1 MAARPNGDA
10 TETPEASSSRTDLGS
25 SPKRTRASSS
35 LSRRSIVLTLLLVAA
50 VVYAGTVNTWLL
62 SLVLLIGC
70 GLNVSFEFA
79 LVKVSMHKLE
89 RDVQQGVPGSGV
101 LLDMKREMNAI
112 LAACQLGITLTSLGL
127 TLALEPAIHDALSEH
142 VPAYSDYSEGLA
154 MAFGTLFHVTFGELV
169 PKGFALVTPVKVLYL
184 VAPFMRMFRVLAVP
198 FIKTCNAVAN
208 AVVLALTEKHP
219 DAAGHHEESV
229 DIGQALVYAYAEGAI
244 KPQQLRLMRNVLTF
258 TDRTVREAMTPA
270 RDVILLDLQ
279 STWQENMAVANEHGF
294 SRLPVVNGGP
304 HDVVGYV
311 RRADLLQAELGGR
324 RDLKALVR
332 PIERRPET
340 AALNTLNLFRGS
352 PMIAVF
358 DEHDSFT
365 GLLTA
370 EDIVEQIVGEIY
382 DETDD
387 APPRPEVE
395 TLADG
400 SVRVA
405 GEMLLEPAAEALGL
419 ASIADHQ
426 DVDTVGGLVLKELGR
441 QPRTGD
447 AVVIERYRVVVL
459 AAKGFRI
466 TQLHFQPLPEEGA
479 SDDESGR
486 VASLL
491 PAGLDP
497 SLLPVALA
505 SHDEPAL
512 PAREE
517 G

>member
-10 TETPEASSSRTDLGS
+10 TEEAGASSSRMDLGS
-25 SPKRTRASSS
+25 SSKRKRASSAM
-35 LSRRSIVLTLLLVAA
+35 SRRRIVFTLLLIAMA
-50 VVYAGTVNTWLL
+50 VYIGTLNAWLL
-62 SLVLLIGC
+62 SAVLLIGC
-70 GLNVSFEFA
+70 GLNVAFEFA
-79 LVKVSMHKLE
+79 LVKTSVHKLE
-89 RDVQQGVPGSGV
+89 RDVQQGVPGSEVV
-101 LLDMKREMNAI
+101 LGMKREMNAI

-127 TLALEPAIHDALSEH
+127 TLALEPAIHHGLSEYF
-142 VPAYSDYSEGLA
+142 PAYSDYSEIMA
-154 MAFGTLFHVTFGELV
+154 MVFGTLFHVTFGELV
-169 PKGFALVTPVKVLYL
+169 PKGIALVTPVWVLYM

-208 AVVLALTEKHP
+208 GIVQFVTERHP
-219 DAAGHHEESV
+219 DNAGHHEESV

-400 SVRVA
+400 SIRVA
-405 GEMLLEPAAEALGL
+405 GEMLLEPAAESLGL

-426 DVDTVGGLVLKELGR
+426 DVDTVGGLVLKQLGR

-447 AVVIERYRVVVL
+447 AVKIERYRVVVL

-466 TQLHFQPLPEEGA
+466 TQLHFQPLPDEDEEVVEDGA
-479 SDDESGR
+479 R
-486 VASLL
+486 VTSL
-491 PAGLDP
+491 PT
-497 SLLPVALA
+497 LLPVVDLV
-505 SHDEPAL
+505 EPSMSSA
-512 PAREE
+512 PIAQEQD
-517 G
+517 

>member
-1 MAARPNGDA
+1 MAASPNGDA
-10 TETPEASSSRTDLGS
+10 TGSASASRSDLGS
-25 SPKRTRASSS
+25 NDKRRRPSTAMSQRRLWITLAMVAGAAY
-35 LSRRSIVLTLLLVAA
+35 LGSRDA
-50 VVYAGTVNTWLL
+50 WLL
-62 SLVLLIGC
+62 SVVLLVGC
-70 GLNVSFEFA
+70 GLNVAFEFA
-79 LVKVSMHKLE
+79 LVKVSVHKLE
-89 RDVQQGVPGSGV
+89 RDVQAGVAGSDVV
-101 LLDMKREMNAI
+101 LTMKREMNAI

-127 TLALEPAIHDALSEH
+127 TLALEPAIHHALADYEQ
-142 VPAYSDYSEGLA
+142 VRAYSAGLA
-154 MAFGTLFHVTFGELV
+154 MALGTLLHVTFGELI
-169 PKGFALVTPVKVLYL
+169 PKGIALVVPVWVLYT

-208 AVVLALTEKHP
+208 VVVQMFTGRHP
-219 DAAGHHEESV
+219 DTAGHEESV

-304 HDVVGYV
+304 HEVVGYV
-311 RRADLLQAELGGR
+311 RRADLLQAELAGR

-400 SVRVA
+400 SIRVA
-405 GEMLLEPAAEALGL
+405 GEMLLEPAAEALSL
-419 ASIADHQ
+419 ASMAEHQ
-426 DVDTVGGLVLKELGR
+426 DVDTVGGLVLKLLGR

-447 AVVIERYRVVVL
+447 AVTIEGYRVVVL

-466 TQLHFQPLPEEGA
+466 TQLHFQPLPDEDA
-479 SDDESGR
+479 ADDRPPLSPVILPEAEPMGSSG
-486 VASLL
+486 VAPL
-491 PAGLDP
+491 ALD
-497 SLLPVALA
+497 
-505 SHDEPAL
+505 D
-512 PAREE
+512 R
-517 G
+517 

>member
-10 TETPEASSSRTDLGS
+10 TEEAGASSSRMDLGS
-25 SPKRTRASSS
+25 SPKRKRATNSM
-35 LSRRSIVLTLLLVAA
+35 SRPLVVLTVFVIGIA
-50 VVYAGTVNTWLL
+50 VVAGIYDPWALSVALL
-62 SLVLLIGC
+62 FGC
-70 GLNVSFEFA
+70 GLNVAFEFA
-79 LVKVSMHKLE
+79 LVKVSVHKLE
-89 RDVQQGVPGSGV
+89 LDVQAGVTGSQIV
-101 LLDMKREMNAI
+101 LDMKREMNAM

-127 TLALEPAIHDALSEH
+127 TLALEPAIHHALNDI
-142 VPAYSDYSEGLA
+142 PQLAAYSNHSEVLA
-154 MAFGTLFHVTFGELV
+154 MVLGTLFHVTFGELV
-169 PKGFALVTPVKVLYL
+169 PKGIALVVPASVLYV

-208 AVVLALTEKHP
+208 VVVQIFTGRHP
-219 DAAGHHEESV
+219 DTAGHHEESV

-244 KPQQLRLMRNVLTF
+244 KPQQLRLMRNVLAF

-279 STWQENMAVANEHGF
+279 SSWQENMAVANEHGF

-311 RRADLLQAELGGR
+311 RRADLLQAELAGR

-400 SVRVA
+400 SIRVA

-426 DVDTVGGLVLKELGR
+426 DVDTVGGLVLKQLGR

-447 AVVIERYRVVVL
+447 AVMIERYRVVVL

-466 TQLHFQPLPEEGA
+466 TQLHFQPRPDEEA
-479 SDDESGR
+479 ADEDVGR
-486 VASLL
+486 VAALPLL
-491 PAGLDP
+491 PAVDL
-497 SLLPVALA
+497 V
-505 SHDEPAL
+505 EPAP
-512 PAREE
+512 PAPDEA
-517 G
+517 

>member
-10 TETPEASSSRTDLGS
+10 TEDAGASSSRMDLGS
-25 SPKRTRASSS
+25 STKRKRAGTAM
-35 LSRRSIVLTLLLVAA
+35 SRRRLALTLAMIALA
-50 VVYAGTVNTWLL
+50 VYLGSRDAWLL
-62 SLVLLIGC
+62 SVVLLVGC
-70 GLNVSFEFA
+70 GLNVAFEFA
-79 LVKVSMHKLE
+79 LVKVSVHKLE
-89 RDVQQGVPGSGV
+89 HDVQAGVAGSEVV
-101 LLDMKREMNAI
+101 LTMKRQMNAI

-127 TLALEPAIHDALSEH
+127 TLALEPAIHHALSDYEQ
-142 VPAYSDYSEGLA
+142 VRAYSAALA
-154 MAFGTLFHVTFGELV
+154 MALGTLLHVTFGELI
-169 PKGFALVTPVKVLYL
+169 PKGIALVVPVPVLYT

-208 AVVLALTEKHP
+208 VVVQALTGRHP
-219 DAAGHHEESV
+219 DTAGHHEESV

-279 STWQENMAVANEHGF
+279 GSWQENMAIANEHGY

-311 RRADLLQAELGGR
+311 RRADLLQAELAGM
-324 RDLKALVR
+324 RDLKTLVR

-400 SVRVA
+400 SIRVA

-426 DVDTVGGLVLKELGR
+426 DVDTVGGLVLKQLGR
-441 QPRTGD
+441 QPRMGD
-447 AVVIERYRVVVL
+447 TVIIDRYRVVVL
-459 AAKGFRI
+459 SAKGFRI
-466 TQLHFQPLPEEGA
+466 TQLHFQLLPDEETA
-479 SDDESGR
+479 DDEDAR
-486 VASLL
+486 VSTISQLL
-491 PAGLDP
+491 PAVDIAEL
-497 SLLPVALA
+497 VELA
-505 SHDEPAL
+505 EEPA
-512 PAREE
+512 PNAPEQA
-517 G
+517 

>member
-1 MAARPNGDA
+1 MAASPNGDA
-10 TETPEASSSRTDLGS
+10 PEAGASRTDLGS
-25 SPKRTRASSS
+25 SPKRKRASTAM
-35 LSRRSIVLTLLLVAA
+35 SRRRFALTLALIALAI
-50 VVYAGTVNTWLL
+50 YLGTLNAWLL
-62 SLVLLIGC
+62 SVVLLIGC

-79 LVKVSMHKLE
+79 LVKTSVHKLE
-89 RDVQQGVPGSGV
+89 LDVQSGVPGSEVV
-101 LLDMKREMNAI
+101 LGMKREMNAI

-127 TLALEPAIHDALSEH
+127 TLALEPAIHHALADYEQ
-142 VPAYSDYSEGLA
+142 VRAYSVALA
-154 MAFGTLFHVTFGELV
+154 MALGTLLHVTFGELI
-169 PKGFALVTPVKVLYL
+169 PKGLALVVPVEVLYL
-184 VAPFMRMFRVLAVP
+184 VAPFMRLFRVLAVP

-208 AVVLALTEKHP
+208 VVVQGLTGRHP
-219 DAAGHHEESV
+219 DTAGHHEESV

-270 RDVILLDLQ
+270 REVVTLDLQ

-294 SRLPVVNGGP
+294 SRLPVINGGP

-311 RRADLLQAELGGR
+311 RRADLLQAELAGR

-400 SVRVA
+400 SIRVA
-405 GEMLLEPAAEALGL
+405 GEMLLEAAAEALAL

-426 DVDTVGGLVLKELGR
+426 DVDTVGGLVLKQLGR

-447 AVVIERYRVVVL
+447 TVTIERYRVVVL

-466 TQLHFQPLPEEGA
+466 TQLHFQPLPDEEEA
-479 SDDESGR
+479 DEEAPRS
-486 VASLL
+486 SSQLT
-491 PAGLDP
+491 P
-497 SLLPVALA
+497 LLPVLDV
-505 SHDEPAL
+505 SDEPASL
-512 PAREE
+512 AAPPHAAQIAQAEA
-517 G
+517 

>member
-1 MAARPNGDA
+1 MAASPKGDA
-10 TETPEASSSRTDLGS
+10 PDDAGASRGDLGS
-25 SPKRTRASSS
+25 SSNKRKRAASTM
-35 LSRRSIVLTLLLVAA
+35 SRPLVVLTVLVIGIAVVLGVYDAWALSVVLLL
-50 VVYAGTVNTWLL
+50 
-62 SLVLLIGC
+62 GC
-70 GLNVSFEFA
+70 GLNVAFEFA
-79 LVKVSMHKLE
+79 LVKVSVHKLE
-89 RDVQQGVPGSGV
+89 LDVAAGVTGSQIV
-101 LLDMKREMNAI
+101 LGMKREMNAM

-127 TLALEPAIHDALSEH
+127 TLALEPALHHALAGIDRLA
-142 VPAYSDYSEGLA
+142 PYSDYSEVLA
-154 MAFGTLFHVTFGELV
+154 MALGTLFHVTFGELV
-169 PKGFALVTPVKVLYL
+169 PKGIALVVPVGVLYT

-198 FIKTCNAVAN
+198 FIQTCNAVAN
-208 AVVLALTEKHP
+208 VLVQLLTGRHP
-219 DAAGHHEESV
+219 DTAGHHEESV

-244 KPQQLRLMRNVLTF
+244 KPQQLRLMRNVLAF

-279 STWQENMAVANEHGF
+279 SSWQENMAIANEHGY

-311 RRADLLQAELGGR
+311 RRADLLQAELEGR

-387 APPRPEVE
+387 APAKPEVE

-400 SVRVA
+400 SVRVN
-405 GEMLLEPAAEALGL
+405 GEMLLEPAAEVLGL
-419 ASIADHQ
+419 ASIAEHQ
-426 DVDTVGGLVLKELGR
+426 DVDTVGGLVLKQLGR

-447 AVVIERYRVVVL
+447 AVVIEGYRVVVL

-466 TQLHFQPLPEEGA
+466 TLLHFQPLP
-479 SDDESGR
+479 DDDGSADEDAAPVPR
-486 VASLL
+486 
-491 PAGLDP
+491 PP
-497 SLLPVALA
+497 LLPVVDPLLEAPA
-505 SHDEPAL
+505 QAAQDEA
-512 PAREE
+512 
-517 G
+517 

>member
-10 TETPEASSSRTDLGS
+10 TGAAGASASRSDLGS
-25 SPKRTRASSS
+25 NSKRRTTAMS
-35 LSRRSIVLTLLLVAA
+35 SRRVALTLVLVALA
-50 VVYAGTVNTWLL
+50 AYLGSRDAWLL
-62 SLVLLIGC
+62 SVVLLLGC
-70 GLNVSFEFA
+70 GLNVAFEFA
-79 LVKVSMHKLE
+79 LVKVSVHKLE
-89 RDVQQGVPGSGV
+89 LDVQAGVPGSEVV
-101 LLDMKREMNAI
+101 LGMKREMNAI

-127 TLALEPAIHDALSEH
+127 TLALEPAIHHALADYEQ
-142 VPAYSDYSEGLA
+142 VRAYSAGLA
-154 MAFGTLFHVTFGELV
+154 MAVGTLLHVTFGELV
-169 PKGFALVTPVKVLYL
+169 PKGIALVVPVGVLYT
-184 VAPFMRMFRVLAVP
+184 VAPFMRMFRVMAVP

-208 AVVLALTEKHP
+208 VMVQMFTGRNP
-219 DAAGHHEESV
+219 DTAGHHEESV

-244 KPQQLRLMRNVLTF
+244 KPQQLRLMRNVLAF

-270 RDVILLDLQ
+270 REVITLDVQ

-294 SRLPVVNGGP
+294 SRLPVINGSP

-311 RRADLLQAELGGR
+311 RRADLLQAELAGK

-400 SVRVA
+400 SIRVA
-405 GEMLLEPAAEALGL
+405 GEMLLEPAAEALAL
-419 ASIADHQ
+419 ASMAEHQ
-426 DVDTVGGLVLKELGR
+426 DVDTVGGLVLKLLGR

-466 TQLHFQPLPEEGA
+466 TQLHFQPRPDDEDAAEEGEA
-479 SDDESGR
+479 R
-486 VASLL
+486 
-491 PAGLDP
+491 
-497 SLLPVALA
+497 PVAPVLVAAAEA
-505 SHDEPAL
+505 SVADDAAL
-512 PAREE
+512 DAQ

>member
-1 MAARPNGDA
+1 MAASPNGDA
-10 TETPEASSSRTDLGS
+10 PEAGASRTDLGS
-25 SPKRTRASSS
+25 SPKRKRASTAM
-35 LSRRSIVLTLLLVAA
+35 SRRRFALTLALIALAI
-50 VVYAGTVNTWLL
+50 YLGTLNAWLL
-62 SLVLLIGC
+62 SVVLLIGC

-79 LVKVSMHKLE
+79 LVKTSVHKLE
-89 RDVQQGVPGSGV
+89 LDVQSGVPGSEVV
-101 LLDMKREMNAI
+101 LGMKREMNAI

-127 TLALEPAIHDALSEH
+127 TLALEPAIHHALADYEQ
-142 VPAYSDYSEGLA
+142 VRAYSVALA
-154 MAFGTLFHVTFGELV
+154 MALGTLLHVTFGELI
-169 PKGFALVTPVKVLYL
+169 PKGLALVVPVDVLYL
-184 VAPFMRMFRVLAVP
+184 VAPFMRLFRVLAVP

-208 AVVLALTEKHP
+208 VVVQGLTGRHP
-219 DAAGHHEESV
+219 DTAGHHEESV

-270 RDVILLDLQ
+270 REVVTLDLQ

-294 SRLPVVNGGP
+294 SRLPVINGGP

-311 RRADLLQAELGGR
+311 RRADLLQAELAGR

-400 SVRVA
+400 SIRVA
-405 GEMLLEPAAEALGL
+405 GEMLLEPAAEALAL

-426 DVDTVGGLVLKELGR
+426 DVDTVGGLVLKQLGR
-441 QPRTGD
+441 LPRTGD
-447 AVVIERYRVVVL
+447 TVTIERYRVVVL

-466 TQLHFQPLPEEGA
+466 TQLHFQPLPDEEEA
-479 SDDESGR
+479 DEEAPRS
-486 VASLL
+486 SSQLT
-491 PAGLDP
+491 P
-497 SLLPVALA
+497 LLPVLDV
-505 SHDEPAL
+505 SDEPASL
-512 PAREE
+512 AAPPHAAQIAQDEA
-517 G
+517 

>member
-1 MAARPNGDA
+1 MAASPNGDA
-10 TETPEASSSRTDLGS
+10 PEAGASRTDLGS
-25 SPKRTRASSS
+25 SPKRKRASTAM
-35 LSRRSIVLTLLLVAA
+35 SRRRIALTVALIALA
-50 VVYAGTVNTWLL
+50 VYLGTLNAWFL
-62 SLVLLIGC
+62 SVVLLIGC

-79 LVKVSMHKLE
+79 LVKTSVHKLE
-89 RDVQQGVPGSGV
+89 LDVQSGVPGSEVV
-101 LLDMKREMNAI
+101 LGMKREMNAI

-127 TLALEPAIHDALSEH
+127 TLALEPAIHHALSDYEQ
-142 VPAYSDYSEGLA
+142 VRAYSVALA
-154 MAFGTLFHVTFGELV
+154 MALGTLLHVTFGELI
-169 PKGFALVTPVKVLYL
+169 PKGIALVVPVEVLYL
-184 VAPFMRMFRVLAVP
+184 VAPFMRLFRVLAVP

-208 AVVLALTEKHP
+208 VVVQGLTGRHP
-219 DAAGHHEESV
+219 DTAGHHEESV

-270 RDVILLDLQ
+270 REVVTLDLQ

-294 SRLPVVNGGP
+294 SRLPVINGGP

-400 SVRVA
+400 SIRVA
-405 GEMLLEPAAEALGL
+405 GEMLLEPAAEALAL

-426 DVDTVGGLVLKELGR
+426 DVDTVGGLVLKQLGR

-447 AVVIERYRVVVL
+447 TVTIERYRVVVL

-466 TQLHFQPLPEEGA
+466 TQLHFQPLPDEEA
-479 SDDESGR
+479 ADEEPSR
-486 VASLL
+486 PNL
-491 PAGLDP
+491 PLTP
-497 SLLPVALA
+497 MLPVLDV
-505 SHDEPAL
+505 SDEPASV
-512 PAREE
+512 PVHVAQIAQDEA
-517 G
+517 